1 MRRMFW
7 VAVGAAGGIYAYKR
21 GQQFAEESRERGVVL
36 TVQQVAMNAASTVE
50 SARAMVESRL
60 NQQRKF
66 DDEGA

>member
-21 GQQFAEESRERGVVL
+21 GERFVEESRERGVVL

-50 SARAMVESRL
+50 SARVMVEAKL
-60 NQQRKF
+60 NHARP
-66 DDEGA
+66 DIDEGV

>member
-7 VAVGAAGGIYAYKR
+7 VAVGVAGGIYAYKR

-36 TVQQVAMNAASTVE
+36 TVQQVAINAASTVE

>member
-21 GQQFAEESRERGVVL
+21 GQQFAAESRERGVVL

>member
-50 SARAMVESRL
+50 SAITMVENRL
-60 NQQRKF
+60 HQQRTS
-66 DDEGA
+66 DSEGA

>member
-7 VAVGAAGGIYAYKR
+7 VAVGAAGGIYVYKR
-21 GQQFAEESRERGVVL
+21 GQQFVEESRERGVVL

-50 SARAMVESRL
+50 SVRVMVETRL